1 MTLNLKYRGE
11 ATGFAFADKSD
22 DCPNKEW
29 NIWQY
34 ATGKGGK
41 EEWAEANL
49 QILCKEGMISVILF
63 VTYDLKT
70 LYMPLTLNEEIS
82 QPPNKCPFS
91 DFRFNLRMG
100 GGRKLFYH
108 F

>member
-1 MTLNLKYRGE
+1 MTLNVKSRGE
-11 ATGFAFADKSD
+11 AEGFAFADKSD

-63 VTYDLKT
+63 ATYDLKT
-70 LYMPLTLNEEIS
+70 LYRDFES
-82 QPPNKCPFS
+82 NK
-91 DFRFNLRMG
+91 D
-100 GGRKLFYH
+100 
-108 F
+108 